1 MAGVLTAEC
10 GTAPCLL
17 VCGCW
22 KPSPGSD
29 PSDHSELAVPSLHP
43 SLLSLSVL
51 LGSSPHTTLAWP
63 HQPEQYPIASLT
75 FTFNINIAHSLE
87 RINLISL
94 FCHSFKQYNTLLF
107 NLFYMYQLSPCPLSL
122 FSDSKGDKTAWPSP
136 DLHCRVVSSG
146 LLVVAPC
153 VGTWSRLSQTLS

>member
-51 LGSSPHTTLAWP
+51 LGSSPHTALATPAWTIP
-63 HQPEQYPIASLT
+63 NSITYVHFQYQHCT
-75 FTFNINIAHSLE
+75 FIGANKSNFSVLNNTILYSS
-87 RINLISL
+87 ISSTCTN
-94 FCHSFKQYNTLLF
+94 FHPV
-107 NLFYMYQLSPCPLSL
+107 LSPCSRTV
-122 FSDSKGDKTAWPSP
+122 KVTARPSP
-136 DLHCRVVSSG
+136 DLHSRVVSSG